1 MHTRVI
7 QTKLVLIRV
16 LFFHFRKLER
26 YERDREKERERSTQ
40 PDQDLLRKLD
50 DAEAIIRRLNREN
63 SDLRHENAAF
73 YSPRDLGHSNGYTS
87 SRSGGHSNNRGNDG
101 RRGNGGHYKGNWFPP
116 LHSQSYWQGGRSNER
131 NNLPVEGTSALPSLN
146 RNESHYNGKKGSNNN
161 HYHHGEG
168 RKYRG
173 GQKNNSKPT

>member
-1 MHTRVI
+1 MRVTVKYFSCI
-7 QTKLVLIRV
+7 
-16 LFFHFRKLER
+16 FSSRKLER
-26 YERDREKERERSTQ
+26 YERDREKERERSAQ

-63 SDLRHENAAF
+63 SDLRRENATY
-73 YSPRDLGHSNGYTS
+73 YSPRDLGHTNGYSS
-87 SRSGGHSNNRGNDG
+87 SRSSGHVRGNDG
-101 RRGNGGHYKGNWFPP
+101 RQRGNGHYKGNWFPP

-131 NNLPVEGTSALPSLN
+131 NNLPVEGTSTLPSLN
-146 RNESHYNGKKGSNNN
+146 RNESHYHGKKNSNNN

-173 GQKNNSKPT
+173 GQKNSSKQT